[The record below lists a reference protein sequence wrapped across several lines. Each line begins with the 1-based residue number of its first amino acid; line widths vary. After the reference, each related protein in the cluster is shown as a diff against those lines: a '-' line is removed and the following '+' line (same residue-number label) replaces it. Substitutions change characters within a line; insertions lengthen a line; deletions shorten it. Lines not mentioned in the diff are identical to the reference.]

1 MKRIRLEFLKGII
14 LVYFDFYGKNVKKKK
29 AKIPQIKIYVI

>member
-14 LVYFDFYGKNVKKKK
+14 LVYFDFYGKNVKKK

>member
-29 AKIPQIKIYVI
+29 QKYRKLRFM

>member
-29 AKIPQIKIYVI
+29 KQKYRKLRFM